1 MIVLKLKL
9 CGLGMAA
16 NTPGESPQHF
26 HLISGGLPL
35 DSGSISMMLLMKRF
49 APFIISF
56 SCTFLAVYF
65 LTASLLLGSAFSLL
79 TMAFTFVV
87 VNNRKGKYELEISA
101 SWPEVIDHVV
111 SAIQSGMSLTEAL
124 TELSNRG
131 PMVMRPA
138 FTQFKKQVFEDGNF
152 DQGIQ
157 TLAEHFKSHA
167 SDQIFQALLI
177 SKSLGGSELLS
188 ILRTLGNFLRE
199 DLALRNEIAVK
210 QSWIKNSAHLSSA
223 APWLLLLLLAMQ
235 PSTVDAFSTVTGAG
249 ILFIGLFM
257 TVLAYIWMTFLSR
270 LPSVP
275 RVFGGIK

>member
-1 MIVLKLKL
+1 MKF
-9 CGLGMAA
+9 A
-16 NTPGESPQHF
+16 
-26 HLISGGLPL
+26 
-35 DSGSISMMLLMKRF
+35 KRF
-49 APFIISF
+49 APFLISAN
-56 SCTFLAVYF
+56 CCFLVVYF
-65 LTASLLLGSAFSLL
+65 LTNSLLLAFAFSLL
-79 TMAFTFVV
+79 TLAFTYVV
-87 VNNRKGKYELEISA
+87 VNSRKGKHELEVSA
-101 SWPEVIDHVV
+101 SWPEVIDHLV

-124 TELSNRG
+124 TELSDRG
-131 PMVMRPA
+131 PEIMRPA
-138 FTQFKKQVFEDGNF
+138 FSHFKSQLFEDGNL

-157 TLAEHFKSHA
+157 RLADHFKSHA
-167 SDQIFQALLI
+167 SDQISQALLI

-235 PSTVDAFSTVTGAG
+235 PSTVAAFSTATGAG

-257 TVLAYIWMTFLSR
+257 TVLAYIWMTFLGR

-275 RVFGGIK
+275 RVFGGDK

>member
-1 MIVLKLKL
+1 MQRTK
-9 CGLGMAA
+9 GL
-16 NTPGESPQHF
+16 
-26 HLISGGLPL
+26 
-35 DSGSISMMLLMKRF
+35 
-49 APFIISF
+49 APFLLSF
-56 SCTFLAVYF
+56 SCCFLVIYL
-65 LTASLLLGSAFSLL
+65 LTASPLLASAFSLL
-79 TMAFTFVV
+79 ALAFTFVV
-87 VNNRKGKYELEISA
+87 INNRRGKYELEVSA
-101 SWPEVIDHVV
+101 SWPEVIDHLV
-111 SAIQSGMSLTEAL
+111 SAIQTGMSLTEAL
-124 TELSNRG
+124 TELSSRG
-131 PMVMRPA
+131 PVVMRPA
-138 FTQFKKQVFEDGNF
+138 FSNFKSRVFEDGNF

-157 TLAEHFKSHA
+157 YLAEYFKSHA

-235 PSTVDAFSTVTGAG
+235 PSTVQAFSTITGAG
-249 ILFIGLFM
+249 ILFIGLFV

-275 RVFGGIK
+275 RVFGGDR

>member
-1 MIVLKLKL
+1 MQRTK
-9 CGLGMAA
+9 GL
-16 NTPGESPQHF
+16 
-26 HLISGGLPL
+26 
-35 DSGSISMMLLMKRF
+35 
-49 APFIISF
+49 APFLLSF
-56 SCTFLAVYF
+56 SCCFLVVYL
-65 LTASLLLGSAFSLL
+65 LTASPLLASAFALL
-79 TMAFTFVV
+79 ALAFTFVII
-87 VNNRKGKYELEISA
+87 NNRRGKHELEVSA
-101 SWPEVIDHVV
+101 SWPEVIDHLV
-111 SAIQSGMSLTEAL
+111 SAIQTGMSLTEAL
-124 TELSNRG
+124 TELSTRG
-131 PMVMRPA
+131 PVVMRPA
-138 FTQFKKQVFEDGNF
+138 FSNFKSRVFEDGNF

-157 TLAEHFKSHA
+157 YLAGYFKSHA

-235 PSTVDAFSTVTGAG
+235 PSTVQAFSTVTGAG
-249 ILFIGLFM
+249 ILFLGLFM

-275 RVFGGIK
+275 RVFGGDR

>member
-1 MIVLKLKL
+1 MQRAKSL
-9 CGLGMAA
+9 
-16 NTPGESPQHF
+16 
-26 HLISGGLPL
+26 
-35 DSGSISMMLLMKRF
+35 
-49 APFIISF
+49 APFLISF
-56 SCTFLAVYF
+56 SCCFLVVYL
-65 LTASLLLGSAFSLL
+65 LTASPLLASAFSLL
-79 TMAFTFVV
+79 AIAFTFVV
-87 VNNRKGKYELEISA
+87 VNNRRGKHGLEVSA
-101 SWPEVIDHVV
+101 SWPEVIDHLV
-111 SAIQSGMSLTEAL
+111 SAIQTGMALTEAL
-124 TELSNRG
+124 TELSTRG
-131 PMVMRPA
+131 PVVMQPA
-138 FTQFKKQVFEDGNF
+138 FSTFKSRVFEDGNF

-157 TLAEHFKSHA
+157 NLAEHFKSHA

-235 PSTVDAFSTVTGAG
+235 PSTVQAFSTVTGAG

-257 TVLAYIWMTFLSR
+257 TVLAYIWMIFLSR

-275 RVFGGIK
+275 RVFGGDR

>member
-1 MIVLKLKL
+1 MQRAK
-9 CGLGMAA
+9 GL
-16 NTPGESPQHF
+16 
-26 HLISGGLPL
+26 
-35 DSGSISMMLLMKRF
+35 
-49 APFIISF
+49 APFLFSF
-56 SCTFLAVYF
+56 SCCFLVVYL
-65 LTASLLLGSAFSLL
+65 LTVSSLLASAFSLL
-79 TMAFTFVV
+79 ALAFTHVV
-87 VNNRKGKYELEISA
+87 LNNRKGKHELEISA
-101 SWPEVIDHVV
+101 SWPEVIDHLV
-111 SAIQSGMSLTEAL
+111 SAIQTGMSLTEAL
-124 TELSNRG
+124 TELSTRG
-131 PMVMRPA
+131 PVVMRPA
-138 FTQFKKQVFEDGNF
+138 FSNFKSRVFEDGNF

-157 TLAEHFKSHA
+157 YLAGYFKSHA

-223 APWLLLLLLAMQ
+223 APWLLLLLLSMQ
-235 PSTVDAFSTVTGAG
+235 PSTVQAFSTATGAG

-275 RVFGGIK
+275 RVFGGDR